1 MRKGA
6 SLATEH
12 ESAPSMERNAITVT
26 CLVEQWA
33 SVQQSLPVERI
44 PIAAIEDSYSPRQG
58 KPDQNHIKALAES
71 PTTLP
76 PIVIHHNSMRVIDG
90 AHRLQAARLRGQ
102 ESIAARLFDG
112 TDADAFA
119 LAVHL
124 NVSHGLPLT
133 LCERRAAAQHVLAC
147 NPEWSDRSIALIA
160 GLSNK
165 TVAKLRA
172 RAIREG
178 AQLNERV
185 GRDGRIRPVSAAD
198 GRRRAAEFMARN
210 PRASLRETAK
220 HAGVSVGTA
229 RDVRMRLE
237 RGNSALPES
246 LTNTC
251 GTTSHP
257 TPDAIPVPA
266 DLSNG
271 NRQSAPESHAKR
283 SDRAPVPPGVHR
295 HGLLQRLK
303 NDPAV
308 RSSERGRTLL
318 RLLTTTATAIGACH
332 EFADTMPAHCAGT
345 VAELAK
351 RNALAWQEIE
361 TKFRTL

>member
-1 MRKGA
+1 
-6 SLATEH
+6 
-12 ESAPSMERNAITVT
+12 MEREAFTVT
-26 CLVEQWA
+26 CLVEQWV
-33 SVQQSLPVERI
+33 SVQQSLPVEYI
-44 PIAAIEDSYSPRQG
+44 PIAAIEESYSPRQN
-58 KPDQNHIKALAES
+58 KADQNHIKTLAES

-76 PIVIHHNSMRVIDG
+76 PIVIHQCSMRVIDG
-90 AHRLQAARLRGQ
+90 AHRLHAARLRGQ
-102 ESIAARLFDG
+102 ASIAARLFDG
-112 TDADAFA
+112 TEADAFA

-133 LCERRAAAQHVLAC
+133 LHERRAAARQVLAG

-172 RAIREG
+172 CAIREG

-185 GRDGRIRPVSAAD
+185 GRDGRTRPVSPAA
-198 GRRRAAEFMARN
+198 GRRRAAEFLARN
-210 PRASLRETAK
+210 PRASLREIAK
-220 HAGVSVGTA
+220 HAGISVGTA
-229 RDVRMRLE
+229 RDVRTRLE
-237 RGNSALPES
+237 GGRSALPES

-251 GTTSHP
+251 GTTGHP
-257 TPDAIPVPA
+257 RPDTKPVAA
-266 DLSNG
+266 DLSND
-271 NRQSAPESHAKR
+271 NRYGAPGSRARR
-283 SDRAPVPPGVHR
+283 SDLAPVPPGVPR

-318 RLLTTTATAIGACH
+318 WLLSTTTTAIGACH

-361 TKFRTL
+361 SKFRTL